1 MATVSRYGFLRH
13 LRSDPNMFVM
23 HFAKGK
29 LRRSGR
35 GLSYFFSPL
44 SAGIA
49 EIPIQENE
57 ATFSVSEQT
66 KDFQPATVQGVV
78 TYRFTEPN
86 AAADAINFTIDP
98 DSGKYVDP
106 PLEKLASFLAQ
117 LATGATRRYLVGAR
131 IEEAIT
137 SGADPI
143 HQAIVAALSQ
153 DAGLKKMGMTIGS
166 VRVLS
171 VRASAELEKALQTPT
186 REQIQ
191 QRADEAT
198 FQRRALA
205 VEKERA
211 IKENEIATQI
221 ELTKRNEQLLTQQ
234 GANQSLAAKTAA
246 AAQRISV
253 EAEAERSLI
262 VAKGAAESD
271 RMRAEGQAQAMRV
284 VGETQAALDKTRAE
298 LYGTSPRHVLSGL
311 ALMQLASHLQ
321 TIGHLNV
328 TPDLAAELFG
338 DLLRKPQQA

>member
-1 MATVSRYGFLRH
+1 MATVSSFGFLRH

-35 GLSYFFSPL
+35 GLSYFYSPL

-57 ATFSVSEQT
+57 ATFAVSEQT
-66 KDFQPATVQGVV
+66 KDFQTATVQGVV
-78 TYRFTEPN
+78 TYRFTEPSL
-86 AAADAINFTIDP
+86 AADAVNFTVDP
-98 DSGKYVDP
+98 QTGKYVDP

-117 LATGATRRYLVGAR
+117 LASGATRRYLVGAK

-143 HQAIVAALSQ
+143 HQAILEALNNDS
-153 DAGLKKMGMTIGS
+153 GIKKMGMTIGS

-171 VRASAELEKALQTPT
+171 VRATAELEKALQTPT
-186 REQIQ
+186 RELLQ

-221 ELTKRNEQLLTQQ
+221 ELTKRNEHLLQQQ
-234 GANQSLAAKTAA
+234 GANQALAARTAA
-246 AAQRISV
+246 AAQKITV
-253 EAEAERSLI
+253 EAEADKALILAKSSAENERL
-262 VAKGAAESD
+262 
-271 RMRAEGQAQAMRV
+271 RAEGQADALRI
-284 VGETQAALDKTRAE
+284 VGEQQMAIDRKRAE
-298 LYGTSPRHVLSGL
+298 LYGASPRHVLSGL
-311 ALMQLASHLQ
+311 ALMNLANKMQS
-321 TIGHLNV
+321 IGHLNV
-328 TPDLAAELFG
+328 TPALAAELFG
-338 DLLRKPQQA
+338 DFLRKQNAE